1 MADASASINDVFDG
15 ANVVVTGA
23 AGQVGTFV
31 CAHLADRYDAT
42 VTAIDRKPWDGNPAA
57 SNLKLE
63 ERLPLLRMDLAD
75 SEKLQPVIDAA
86 DVVLHMAGATVGI
99 GASATSGY
107 TLLHENAELDLGVL
121 GAVRRRSSTAPLS
134 LVAISSSCVYPTSA
148 PQPIPESAASMECE
162 VGNEGYGFA
171 KLLLERSLHELHR
184 EASGFTPAV
193 FRLANAYG
201 ESYRFKGEANS
212 HLIPALVWKGAKGA
226 ALNVWGDGSQQRDFV
241 HASDIAEVVLRFAA
255 LAVRGGEPVG
265 PVNFASGTPRSVRDI
280 AEHVVARFGLPGI
293 EYDTTK
299 PSGNKA
305 KTLDLTAFRRVMGDW
320 EPTLD
325 FAAGLDRMIDVW
337 LPYVQDH
344 PAGA

>member
-1 MADASASINDVFDG
+1 MSDASTSSDVLDG

-23 AGQVGTFV
+23 SGQVGTFV
-31 CAHLADRYDAT
+31 CAHLADRHDAT
-42 VTAIDRKPWDGNPAA
+42 VVAIDRKPWTGNPAA
-57 SNLKLE
+57 ADLGLD
-63 ERLPLLRMDLAD
+63 ERVPLHEMDLAD
-75 SEKLQPVIDAA
+75 SDKLDPLIDAA

-99 GASATSGY
+99 GASAKSGY
-107 TLLHENAELDLGVL
+107 TLLHANAELDLAVL
-121 GAVRRRSSTAPLS
+121 GAVRRRNNTAPLS

-171 KLLLERSLHELHR
+171 KLLLERSLHELQR
-184 EASGFTPAV
+184 EAPAFVPAV

-212 HLIPALVWKGAKGA
+212 HLIPALVWKGAKGVS
-226 ALNVWGDGSQQRDFV
+226 LDVWGDGSQQRDFV
-241 HASDIAEVVLRFAA
+241 HASDIADVVLAFGE

-305 KTLDLTAFRRVMGDW
+305 KTLDLGSFRRLMGDW
-320 EPTLD
+320 EPSVD

-337 LPYVQDH
+337 LPYAQAH
-344 PAGA
+344 PVT